1 MFRYINEN
9 HAVGG
14 PKSTV
19 YGHLFDVCPKITFAC
34 FWTPTMIQT
43 VFTDTF
49 AIPGCRFL
57 NSENFVDSGL
67 VPQIRSLVG
76 RNIQ

>member
-19 YGHLFDVCPKITFAC
+19 YGHLFDACSKITFAS

-49 AIPGCRFL
+49 AIAGCRF
-57 NSENFVDSGL
+57 FRSGHRVRKSVISTL
-67 VPQIRSLVG
+67 G
-76 RNIQ
+76 RGLPRK